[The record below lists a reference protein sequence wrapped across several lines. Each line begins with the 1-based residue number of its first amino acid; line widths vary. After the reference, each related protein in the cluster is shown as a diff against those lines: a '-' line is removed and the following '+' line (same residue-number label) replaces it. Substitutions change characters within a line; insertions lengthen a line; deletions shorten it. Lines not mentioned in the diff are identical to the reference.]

1 MLFVLISHLFVL
13 CCVVVSFQVC
23 AAHSDQLDFLGQ
35 DHRRGRRPEED
46 DRQHPIPHQVNGRA
60 KINQY
65 YKKKVLSVNP
75 WSILYLLPRL
85 HAIQG
90 VGEED
95 FKRLGGGTLNP

>member
-13 CCVVVSFQVC
+13 CCVVLSCVVVSFQVC

-65 YKKKVLSVNP
+65 YKKK
-75 WSILYLLPRL
+75 SIHGAFY
-85 HAIQG
+85 ICSQG
-90 VGEED
+90 CMPYREWV
-95 FKRLGGGTLNP
+95 KKTLRDLEVEL

>member
-13 CCVVVSFQVC
+13 SCVVVLFQVC

-35 DHRRGRRPEED
+35 DHWRGRRPEED
-46 DRQHPIPHQVNGRA
+46 DRQHPIPHQVKA
-60 KINQY
+60 KINLH
-65 YKKKVLSVNP
+65 YKKKVNP